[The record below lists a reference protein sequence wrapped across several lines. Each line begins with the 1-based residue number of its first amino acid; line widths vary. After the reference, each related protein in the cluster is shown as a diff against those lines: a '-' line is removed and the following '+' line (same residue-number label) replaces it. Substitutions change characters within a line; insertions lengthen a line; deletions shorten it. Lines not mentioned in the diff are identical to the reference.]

1 MHSLPRPTK
10 IFLRIVVLFFVLSF
24 ATFVRAGDFVSAVI
38 QANDSLPT
46 ITVRGD
52 HFLIIRNFTQDVGG
66 FSRGFVSVTANGSTI
81 TNAFVASIADPN
93 PNFLLDPINNF
104 VVAGPATV
112 TVTCGDTT
120 NCFIT
125 YRKGE
130 D

>member
-1 MHSLPRPTK
+1 MKTSSRLLAV
-10 IFLRIVVLFFVLSF
+10 IFVF
-24 ATFVRAGDFVSAVI
+24 AFAGFVRAGDFVSAVI
-38 QANDSLPT
+38 QADASLPT
-46 ITVRGD
+46 ITVTGG
-52 HFLIIRNFTQDVGG
+52 HFLIIRNFTQEAGG
-66 FSRGFVSVTANGSTI
+66 SNRGTVSVTTNGQTVQ
-81 TNAFVASIADPN
+81 TAFVASVADPN
-93 PNFLLDPINNF
+93 SLFILDPVNNF